1 MLILS
6 FFTSTQPKFDDSI
19 IKMKK
24 FFTFIVMVIFLFFSS
39 FIHAGDE
46 YSGNWHMVGKISE
59 KCDFIGNAELVVN
72 YSIIKI
78 KAEKWRWLNTNEFKK
93 KLFKGKIR
101 KNNIDILMQSRGLG
115 YKHVLKGTINKNKI
129 FLTFSSS
136 HIDMNGKSGG
146 CSFEFIKR

>member
-1 MLILS
+1 
-6 FFTSTQPKFDDSI
+6 
-19 IKMKK
+19 MKK
-24 FFTFIVMVIFLFFSS
+24 FFTIIILFFFFFS
-39 FIHAGDE
+39 FVQAGE
-46 YSGNWHMVGKISE
+46 FSGNYYKVGKISE

-136 HIDMNGKSGG
+136 HIDMNEKYGG
-146 CSFEFIKR
+146 CSFEFVKDK